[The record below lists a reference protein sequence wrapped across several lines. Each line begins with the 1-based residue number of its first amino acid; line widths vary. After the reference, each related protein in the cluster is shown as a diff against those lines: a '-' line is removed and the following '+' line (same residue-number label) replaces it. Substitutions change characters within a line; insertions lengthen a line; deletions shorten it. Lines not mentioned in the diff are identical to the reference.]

1 MGSVLHIQKQIQAYD
16 LLVDH
21 YKTARS
27 RLIRERTHAIL
38 LSMQGRHVPDIACIL
53 LRDEDTVRDWLK
65 AYAADQLASLFP
77 RYTNNLNASKLTRN
91 QLTEIKTTLQK
102 PPDSVGGLPSAF
114 WSVKRFRSYL
124 QAEYGVVYESN
135 RSYHHLFAVSNF
147 SFKLP
152 EGFDRR
158 RDDELVASRMQA
170 VAVEV
175 AERLAAGDQVFAADE
190 CSLVWETEYRRVWLP
205 TGRKTVLRV
214 CRQKIRQHYFGAWNI
229 GTKREELIR
238 LDWQNTVTIIGA
250 LRELTKRYPGQRLC
264 LVWDNAAWHRAKQL
278 RALLGSRHEFAHIR
292 FIWLPPYA
300 PDNNPQEH
308 IWKVAKSVTKNTVTS
323 TFEELKQVFETAI
336 SGKTFDYQM
345 SGI

>member
-1 MGSVLHIQKQIQAYD
+1 MGSVLHIQKQTQTYD

-21 YKTARS
+21 YKTANS

-38 LSMQGRHVPDIACIL
+38 LSMQGWSAPAIASIL
-53 LRDEDTVRDWLK
+53 LRDEDTIRDWLK
-65 AYAADQLASLFP
+65 AYATDQLASIFP
-77 RYTNNLNASKLTRN
+77 RYADNLNASKLTRD
-91 QLTEIKTTLQK
+91 QLTDIQATLQAA
-102 PPDSVGGLPSAF
+102 PDSVNGLPSAF
-114 WSVKRFRSYL
+114 WSVKHLRSYL
-124 QAEYGVVYESN
+124 QAEYGVVYESA

-158 RDDELVASRMQA
+158 RDDELVASRMK
-170 VAVEV
+170 EV
-175 AERLAAGDQVFAADE
+175 AAEVAKRLAAGDQVFAADE

-229 GTKREELIR
+229 DTKREELIR
-238 LDWQNTVTIIGA
+238 LDWQNTDTIIGA
-250 LRELTKRYPGQRLC
+250 LRELTKRYPGQKLC

-278 RALLGSRHEFAHIR
+278 RNLLGKTNEFAHIR

-308 IWKVAKSVTKNTVTS
+308 IWKKAKSVTKNTVTT
-323 TFEELKQVFETAI
+323 TFEDLKRLFETAI